1 MLKKTDLSED
11 LLTPTDLGAD
21 ARDAV
26 AGGLTVLLADIF
38 ALFLKTKNFHW
49 HVSGPHFRSLHEMFD
64 EHAGQIFAM
73 VDDVAERARKLGGTT
88 LRSVGHIVG
97 LQRIKDNDETFVT
110 ARQMLEELRLDNQQL
125 IKAMRELHEICD
137 DKQDIAT
144 ASVIENWID
153 ETEGRVWFLFEA
165 ARES

>member
-38 ALFLKTKNFHW
+38 SLFIKTKNFHW

-64 EHAGQIFAM
+64 EQAGQIFAM

-88 LRSVGHIVG
+88 LRSVGQIVA
-97 LQRIKDNDETFVT
+97 LQRIEDNDEMFVN

-125 IKAMRELHEICD
+125 IKAMRELHDICD
-137 DKQDIAT
+137 DRQDIAT

-153 ETEGRVWFLFEA
+153 EAEGRVWFLFEA
-165 ARES
+165 AREI